1 MTRLDTT
8 PKRTLGFIALSA
20 LTALAFTACNNDE
33 QLRKDTAELRDY
45 VNNHRDSVEI
55 YAETQW
61 DNLEAEYNTKKA
73 KIDTSKLAD
82 ELRETYRETE
92 KDWESFKAD
101 YTVKH
106 EEKVK
111 VAEVDAFRATLAI
124 QGVRP
129 DYSDLSNTNILAAY
143 DHFVNMVKTNKDA
156 YTKEQWLVVNN
167 SWKAL
172 QGRKKEID
180 NNIASADNTKI
191 AKLQLEYTAIKAT
204 NRPFADSEVNS

>member
-1 MTRLDTT
+1 MKILKTWPL
-8 PKRTLGFIALSA
+8 TLCAAATLI
-20 LTALAFTACNNDE
+20 FTACNNDE

-45 VNNHRDSVEI
+45 VNNHRDSVEL

-92 KDWESFKAD
+92 KDWEAFKAD

-106 EEKVK
+106 EDKVK
-111 VAEVDAFRATLAI
+111 LAEVDAFRAKLVI
-124 QGVRP
+124 EGVRP
-129 DYSDLSNTNILAAY
+129 DYTDLSNTNILAAY
-143 DHFVNMVKTNKDA
+143 EHFVNVVKANKDL
-156 YTKEQWLVVNN
+156 YTKEEWLVINN

-180 NNIASADNTKI
+180 NNISSGDNGKI
-191 AKLQLEYTAIKAT
+191 TKLQLEYTAIKAT

>member
-1 MTRLDTT
+1 MMCAAV
-8 PKRTLGFIALSA
+8 ALV
-20 LTALAFTACNNDE
+20 FTACNNDE

-61 DNLEAEYNTKKA
+61 NNLEAEYNTKKA
-73 KIDTSKLAD
+73 KLDTSKMAT
-82 ELRETYRETE
+82 EIRETYNETVR
-92 KDWESFKAD
+92 DWETFKAD
-101 YTVKH
+101 YAVKR

-111 VAEVDAFRATLAI
+111 LAEEDAFRATLVT

-129 DYSDLSNTNILAAY
+129 DYSDLSNTNILVAY
-143 DHFVNMVKTNKDA
+143 EHFVTTVKANKDI
-156 YTKEQWLVVNN
+156 YSKEQWLVVNN

-180 NNIASADNTKI
+180 NNISTGDNGKI
-191 AKLQLEYTAIKAT
+191 TKLQMEYTAIKAV

>member
-1 MTRLDTT
+1 MKILKTWPL
-8 PKRTLGFIALSA
+8 TLCAAATLV
-20 LTALAFTACNNDE
+20 FTACSNDE

-55 YAETQW
+55 YADTQW

-73 KIDTSKLAD
+73 KLDTSKMAT
-82 ELRETYRETE
+82 EIRETYNETAR
-92 KDWESFKAD
+92 DWETFKAD
-101 YTVKH
+101 YAVKR
-106 EEKVK
+106 EEKLK
-111 VAEVDAFRATLAI
+111 LAEQDAFRATLAI

-129 DYSDLSNTNILAAY
+129 DFTDLSNTNILAEY
-143 DHFVNMVKTNKDA
+143 EHFVTTVKANKDL
-156 YTKEQWLVVNN
+156 YSKEQWLVVNN